1 MKLFQS
7 DSPWIRLIDNMGNL
21 VLLNLMFLLCCLP
34 VVTAPAAVT
43 ALYSCTLC
51 MARRE
56 KLELSRFWQV
66 WKREFVVSLKAG
78 GLIFALAALLALDGY
93 YLKLNPAAPAFLRY
107 GLYVLAFFA
116 GCLAL
121 YLFPLIARFTNTI
134 PQYVRLSLALALRY
148 LPKTLLMMLAVCLP
162 ALLFLWN
169 AELALRLMIFWL
181 LFGFALT
188 AFFNSGLLRGIFAAL
203 EETAPA
209 ADGDGPQEPEE

>member
-162 ALLFLWN
+162 VLLFLWN

-181 LFGFALT
+181 LFGIALT
-188 AFFNSGLLRGIFAAL
+188 AFFNSGLLKGIFAVL
-203 EETAPA
+203 EETAPSPEDA
-209 ADGDGPQEPEE
+209 ETQEREE

>member
-93 YLKLNPAAPAFLRY
+93 YLKLNPAAPAFLRSSSSCQK
-107 GLYVLAFFA
+107 L
-116 GCLAL
+116 
-121 YLFPLIARFTNTI
+121 LI
-134 PQYVRLSLALALRY
+134 
-148 LPKTLLMMLAVCLP
+148 
-162 ALLFLWN
+162 
-169 AELALRLMIFWL
+169 EIF
-181 LFGFALT
+181 
-188 AFFNSGLLRGIFAAL
+188 RGSR
-203 EETAPA
+203 
-209 ADGDGPQEPEE
+209 